1 MLVRN
6 REVIAFKPITDKVGI
21 FEKKQIGTIL
31 PSILREYIHNAA
43 FPERWGTYLDKWMP
57 RV

>member
-6 REVIAFKPITDKVGI
+6 REVIAFKPITDKVGV

-43 FPERWGTYLDKWMP
+43 FPKR
-57 RV
+57 